1 MYNRICCIDPCIL
14 VINGENAALKSDKFA
29 IPNDKARDGI
39 LSGMVTSFLPYQ
51 QPMQHK
57 STSEINVAPSKSER
71 PRSAGPSTW
80 RPSLDSIPIPPI
92 PSPSRSTMLR
102 DFKEGIAARR
112 RRRSSGAAVATQSQQ
127 ANKGKSQPRS
137 LVSPSANAVYIASSP
152 NTISVNGQTSSFVRR
167 MGRNKKPDTTT
178 VTTV

>member
-1 MYNRICCIDPCIL
+1 M
-14 VINGENAALKSDKFA
+14 INGENAALKSDKFA

-57 STSEINVAPSKSER
+57 NSSEINVAPSKSER

-112 RRRSSGAAVATQSQQ
+112 RRRSSGAAVATQTQNQ
-127 ANKGKSQPRS
+127 EKKGKCQ
-137 LVSPSANAVYIASSP
+137 
-152 NTISVNGQTSSFVRR
+152 
-167 MGRNKKPDTTT
+167 
-178 VTTV
+178 